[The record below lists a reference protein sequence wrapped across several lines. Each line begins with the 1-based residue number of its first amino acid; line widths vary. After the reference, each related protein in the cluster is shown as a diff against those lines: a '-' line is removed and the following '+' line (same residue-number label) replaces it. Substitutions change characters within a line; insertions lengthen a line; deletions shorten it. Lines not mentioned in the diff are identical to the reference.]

1 MFSDE
6 TKVIGL
12 EAISL
17 GYAVPRRDFDA
28 NVHSVFSEAANLQS
42 GKGRLLLTLV
52 TAECAD
58 LPQGIRLEAPPAFS
72 FEKELHPGDRMVCRN
87 SLLRDEQGRLSID
100 LRHARRWR
108 CKLPDLDAD
117 EIAPPVAAAWISVWQ
132 ALDERQRR
140 TGTQIRAAELFRTD
154 LPGRTAV
161 ARKMGALIRE
171 LVDAARRL
179 VPPVGASV
187 AGLIGLG
194 PGLTPSGDDFLVGF
208 LTGLRC
214 MIDKKE
220 ERLAFLSDLG
230 KTVVCLSCQTNDI
243 SRIYLYHAVRG
254 QVSSRLVALAKAIAR
269 GEDSS
274 HLLQTAEDAMQVG
287 HSSGMETVTGL
298 LVGLSAWGNGLPPV

>member
-87 SLLRDEQGRLSID
+87 SLLRDEQRRLSID

-194 PGLTPSGDDFLVGF
+194 PGLTPS
-208 LTGLRC
+208 
-214 MIDKKE
+214 
-220 ERLAFLSDLG
+220 
-230 KTVVCLSCQTNDI
+230 
-243 SRIYLYHAVRG
+243 RIYLYHAVRG